1 MKLHTPGHGLLA
13 DTLIMHGIVRLLA
26 EMEIYTGAVE
36 REGERYVVEIN
47 NGYNLSKAKEAE
59 SVKTLL
65 QEIDAFPKIKERVR
79 NLMLGKLYDANIN
92 PGVFDTWLEDLRNGL
107 GQLDLNV
114 YQGCDH
120 KSKYNVYQHCDHKSK
135 YKEGKSKYEEGKSS
149 SRKLKTVHL
158 TTVYLTFTP
167 IFGKYN
173 VENYIVNEGNYR
185 VCSTCFSLLNLGLLF
200 GVATLVRR
208 GRNERD
214 VVLLTAAP
222 VERVELDEL
231 LILQRLTEGSV
242 EINNDIP
249 TAAAPLL
256 WLSVG
261 ETLYALDSKMELL
274 VWRVQKAGNNQRA
287 VDYVVTDLSRLLEF
301 VSVLKWHTPR
311 WPRCAESL
319 VDTGN
324 AYILAEMTNYALFGG
339 DYYRISRE
347 LATTV
352 DNREE
357 ARKTGLINCEVDKI
371 TEALIRLAQTR

>member
-26 EMEIYTGAVE
+26 EMEIYEGVVE
-36 REGERYVVEIN
+36 RVGERYTIEFD
-47 NGYNLSKAKEAE
+47 GSYDLSKAE
-59 SVKTLL
+59 SLETLR
-65 QEIDAFPKIKERVR
+65 QEIKAYLTVKNPKEFR
-79 NLMLGKLYDANIN
+79 NLMVGKLYEANIN
-92 PGVFDTWLEDLRNGL
+92 PGVFDFWLKDLGEGL
-107 GQLDLNV
+107 TQLDLGV
-114 YQGCDH
+114 YQHLDH
-120 KSKYNVYQHCDHKSK
+120 KSRF
-135 YKEGKSKYEEGKSS
+135 KEGKRG
-149 SRKLKTVHL
+149 SRRLN
-158 TTVYLTFTP
+158 TVYLTLTP
-167 IFGKYN
+167 IYGKYY
-173 VENYIVNEGNYR
+173 VEDYIVYDQKTYG
-185 VCSTCFSLLNLGLLF
+185 VCDTCFSLLNLGLLF

-208 GRNERD
+208 GGDERD

-222 VERVELDEL
+222 VERVKLDEL